1 MTRPPV
7 TPMLKLN
14 LVSGV
19 HIYMYCTECDAKSIM
34 DLRKDGRNSFKNI
47 TVYENLADVSLILV
61 GEYDARRERIKLHG
75 KLQSA
80 QLNLSQIATENPL
93 P

>member
-1 MTRPPV
+1 
-7 TPMLKLN
+7 MLKLN

-19 HIYMYCTECDAKSIM
+19 HTYIYCTECDAKSIV

-61 GEYDARRERIKLHG
+61 GGYDARGGRIKLHG

-80 QLNLSQIATENPL
+80 LLEVSQIATEKPL